1 MATLVA
7 TPSIRGRLS
16 GIRCAA
22 TGAVALGGVFLLCW
36 LGAAAGWVGAS
47 HMFVA
52 LFTIAS
58 AGSAAALAVGLCWSI
73 GFGALGGA
81 LIALAY
87 NALGFLER

>member
-1 MATLVA
+1 MATLAA
-7 TPSIRGRLS
+7 TPIIRGRLS
-16 GIRCAA
+16 AIRCAA

-36 LGAAAGWVGAS
+36 LGAAAGWTGAS

-58 AGSAAALAVGLCWSI
+58 TGSVVALAVGLCWSI
-73 GFGALGGA
+73 AFGALVGA

-87 NALGFLER
+87 NGLGFLER